1 MYNEN
6 ETSTSNAMILALI
19 KANVLKYGVIGIVD
33 IRLNADANGIEF
45 ELVTGDKVNVP
56 FNASEMPF
64 DGAISNVNQNNVQD
78 TIDNIYDILKRNI
91 LLYSQTADKTNI
103 CDGTAQSL
111 IGTGSGTLTIP
122 ANLLKSGDDLYIKF
136 SGILTLSQGESTTLS
151 VKFNDNI
158 IYSETKQINV
168 ALNNT
173 PYEAYGDI
181 IIDTVGETA
190 TAHMGGVRNIFA
202 AQGFGTATT
211 LAIRGTATIDT
222 TVDNTLS
229 VTYTAPTGAT
239 ITNEIFIFRKT
250 SVKELF

>member
-1 MYNEN
+1 MIDNEN
-6 ETSTSNAMILALI
+6 SISTASVLALA
-19 KANVLKYGVIGIVD
+19 KSMALKYGVVGIAD
-33 IRLNADANGIEF
+33 IRLNALANGIEF
-45 ELVTGDKVNVP
+45 VLVTGDVVNVP
-56 FNASEMPF
+56 FTASELPF
-64 DGAISNVNQNNVQD
+64 NGTISGVTQNNIQD
-78 TIDNIYDILKRNI
+78 TIDNIYDILKRNM

-122 ANLLKSGDDLYIKF
+122 ANLLKAGDDLYIKF

-181 IIDTVGETA
+181 IIDTAGETA

-202 AQGFGTATT
+202 SQGFGTATT

-222 TVDNTLS
+222 TTDNTLS

-239 ITNEIFIFRKT
+239 ITNEIMIFKKI